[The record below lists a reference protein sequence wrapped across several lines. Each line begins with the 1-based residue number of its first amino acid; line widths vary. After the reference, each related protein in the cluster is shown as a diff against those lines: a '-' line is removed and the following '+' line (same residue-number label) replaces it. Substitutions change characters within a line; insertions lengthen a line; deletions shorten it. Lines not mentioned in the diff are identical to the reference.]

1 MRLKFLL
8 FFALLLSVSAT
19 YAQRGCASM
28 EVYETQLEQD
38 PERAKTMQRIEQ
50 FTQNFDPATKELNG
64 GILTIPVIVHVVW
77 NTSAQNI
84 SDAQIA
90 SQIAV
95 MNDDFRRL
103 NGDRNNTPNDFSGVA
118 ADTDIE
124 FCLIETI
131 RVQTNNRRG
140 FGTNDRVKNPSRGG
154 SAVVTPASALNVW
167 VCNIGGGILGYAQFP
182 GGSSSTDGVVCD
194 YRYFGTTG
202 TATAP
207 FDLGRTMTHEVG
219 HYLNLRHIWG
229 DTGCGGDDFVSDTP
243 LAGSPN
249 YTGSPCTYPGPNTC
263 DTGSGDLP
271 DMFQNYMDYSDDACM
286 NLFTTGQSNRMW
298 AAIQAS
304 RPGLLSGSCNG
315 GGGPT
320 DPEICDN
327 GIDDDGDGLID
338 CEDDD
343 CTSDPSCD
351 VPPGDCA
358 APTGLTHARR
368 KGGREATLSWNASSG
383 ATAYEVEVYRDGSV
397 IASGTVTG
405 TSANITGLTKNAAY
419 TWRVRTVCNGTVSD
433 WSNGSFNARLTNQFT
448 DQAVAAYP
456 NPVRAGE
463 VIVSWNLGDDA
474 PISISEGKASAGDA
488 TIHLMSISGQLI
500 RTFSIEG
507 DVEQTSLDVSELA
520 SGVYI
525 IHVMT
530 EGGEVAS
537 TKLVK
542 L

>member
-8 FFALLLSVSAT
+8 FFALFLSVSAI

-28 EVYETQLEQD
+28 EVYEAQLEQD
-38 PERAKTMQRIEQ
+38 PERVKTMQRIEQ
-50 FTQNFDPATKELNG
+50 FTQNFDPTTKELNG

-95 MNDDFRRL
+95 MNDDFRRM
-103 NGDRNNTPNDFSGVA
+103 NNDRNNTPSDFTGVA
-118 ADTDIE
+118 SDTEIE

-167 VCNIGGGILGYAQFP
+167 VCDIGGGILGYAQFP
-182 GGSSSTDGVVCD
+182 GGSASTDGVVCD

-263 DTGSGDLP
+263 NTGSGDLP

-304 RPGLLSGSCNG
+304 RPGLLSATCNG
-315 GGGPT
+315 GPTT

-338 CEDDD
+338 CDDDD
-343 CTSDPSCD
+343 CTSAPSCD
-351 VPPGDCA
+351 VDPGGCD
-358 APTGLTHARR
+358 APTGLSHARR
-368 KGGREATLSWNASSG
+368 KGGREATLSWNSASG
-383 ATAYEVEVYRDGSV
+383 ATAYEVEVYRNGSL
-397 IASGTVTG
+397 IASGTVSG
-405 TSANITGLTKNAAY
+405 TSANISGLIKNDAY
-419 TWRVRTVCNGTVSD
+419 TWRVRSVCSGSVSD
-433 WSNGSFNARLTNQFT
+433 WSNGSFNARLTNQFS

-456 NPVRAGE
+456 NPIRAGE
-463 VIVSWNLGDDA
+463 VIVSWNLGGDT
-474 PISISEGKASAGDA
+474 PIGITEVKAISGEV
-488 TIHLMSISGQLI
+488 TLHLMSISGQMVRQI
-500 RTFSIEG
+500 SIDG
-507 DVEQTSLDVSELA
+507 TLEQASLDVTELA

-525 IHVMT
+525 IHVVT
-530 EGGEVAS
+530 SEGETAN